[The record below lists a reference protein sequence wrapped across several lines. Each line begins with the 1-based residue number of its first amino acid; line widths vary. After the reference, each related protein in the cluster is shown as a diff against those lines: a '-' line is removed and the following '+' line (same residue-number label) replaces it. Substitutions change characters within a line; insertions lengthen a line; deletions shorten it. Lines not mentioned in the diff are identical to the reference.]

1 MHDGVGRA
9 AAPVPCF
16 SRATCFLFATDALQ
30 RAVLTC
36 QPSLV
41 ARSRHARVARACQL
55 SAAQNGPW
63 STKVPEHSVNNLVT
77 CGFPRADYGSAMPGS
92 DWPLALDDLATSL
105 VSSSVTHTGALY
117 DSDNRRK
124 LLPLNPRELSGN
136 RARRRRGVSR
146 AARVKAQSCAAVVKT
161 LEAHRP
167 SPQQCQMKSL

>member
-1 MHDGVGRA
+1 M
-9 AAPVPCF
+9 
-16 SRATCFLFATDALQ
+16 
-30 RAVLTC
+30 
-36 QPSLV
+36 
-41 ARSRHARVARACQL
+41 
-55 SAAQNGPW
+55 
-63 STKVPEHSVNNLVT
+63 NNLVT

-146 AARVKAQSCAAVVKT
+146 RS
-161 LEAHRP
+161 EG
-167 SPQQCQMKSL
+167 